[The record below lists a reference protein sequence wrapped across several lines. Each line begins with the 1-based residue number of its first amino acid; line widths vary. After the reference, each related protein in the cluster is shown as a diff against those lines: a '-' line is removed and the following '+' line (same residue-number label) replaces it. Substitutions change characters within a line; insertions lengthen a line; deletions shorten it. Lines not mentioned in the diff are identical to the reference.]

1 MLNDS
6 HAFHFN
12 EDAMQIQQDD
22 MVLVILNSYA
32 NFIKPPWI
40 VFSVLPIKRVVAM
53 TELRAFLC
61 LSLQT
66 QSSVEFCT

>member
-1 MLNDS
+1 
-6 HAFHFN
+6 
-12 EDAMQIQQDD
+12 MQIQQDD

-32 NFIKPPWI
+32 NLIKPPWI
-40 VFSVLPIKRVVAM
+40 VFSVLPIKRIVAM

-66 QSSVEFCT
+66 